1 MKMKSILK
9 NLKTKKISVYVRN
22 LGQYSQF
29 RGVLK
34 EITEEIIVLMA
45 RYNKTIYIPISEI
58 VVVIENEVKSET
70 LKEKLANTITISSVA
85 QN

>member
-45 RYNKTIYIPISEI
+45 RYNKFIYIPISDI

>member
-29 RGVLK
+29 RGILK
-34 EITEEIIVLMA
+34 EVTEEIIVLMA
-45 RYNKTIYIPISEI
+45 RYNKVIYIPISEI
-58 VVVIENEVKSET
+58 VVVMENEAKSEF
-70 LKEKLANTITISSVA
+70 LKEKLANTITISSSL
-85 QN
+85 N

>member
-29 RGVLK
+29 RGILK
-34 EITEEIIVLMA
+34 EVTEEIIVLMA
-45 RYNKTIYIPISEI
+45 RYNKVMYIPISEI
-58 VVVIENEVKSET
+58 VVVMENEAKSEF
-70 LKEKLANTITISSVA
+70 LKEKLANTITISSSL
-85 QN
+85 N